1 MGKFEGTQ
9 RSEAAVGSS
18 VKIPG
23 EGFMSRA
30 WSDLD
35 GMFWPGS
42 AWSELMS
49 GDVHHRPSLYGQDVL
64 KDPEVGYQFRGQ
76 YLFLFG
82 PGGWGTIPLWRC
94 RPAGER

>member
-49 GDVHHRPSLYGQDVL
+49 GDVHHRPSLCGQDVFVWSGCI
-64 KDPEVGYQFRGQ
+64 EGSRGWI
-76 YLFLFG
+76 LV
-82 PGGWGTIPLWRC
+82 
-94 RPAGER
+94 